1 VRKGGIVLKKY
12 SLKYCVFTI
21 FAISVLV
28 LATAACSRTEQ
39 SEAISEINSNST
51 ERRLQA
57 LEDREAIRR
66 LLMNY
71 GCFLDQRDFKSFALL
86 FAENE
91 GEWIGGMGKARG
103 RQAIRRLME
112 ESIGANIAE
121 DAPGNFH
128 LFMNDSIDLDGDR
141 AAATTKWMFVV
152 QNATGKPELFYLG
165 HYEDALVREAGE
177 WKFLRRVVY
186 SDIPADNPE
195 TPRKE

>member
-1 VRKGGIVLKKY
+1 M
-12 SLKYCVFTI
+12 FTI
-21 FAISVLV
+21 FAIPLIV
-28 LATAACSRTEQ
+28 LATAACSRTEKT
-39 SEAISEINSNST
+39 EAASEITSNAT
-51 ERRLQA
+51 ERRLQV

-66 LLMNY
+66 LLMHY
-71 GCFLDQRDFKSFALL
+71 GRFLDQRDFQSFSLL

-103 RQAIRRLME
+103 RKEIRRLME
-112 ESIGANIAE
+112 ESIGTNTAE

-141 AAATTKWMFVV
+141 AAATTKWLFVV
-152 QNATGKPELFYLG
+152 QNTTGRPELFYLG
-165 HYEDALVREAGE
+165 HYEDTLVREAGD